1 MKELI
6 FHGASVVIGCGS
18 VEHIGDLDIKR
29 LFVVTGEGSVFRN
42 GTIDRIKKALE
53 GKACEIFIYSGVKK
67 NPDTEVVLEGVQKMK
82 EFKPD
87 YVAAVGG
94 GSPID
99 AAKLMCLFYDY
110 PELDF
115 EKAAVGFIPE
125 VLRSVKLIAVP
136 TTSGTGTEVTKSAV
150 VTYKD
155 NNIKIGLKSKAFI
168 PYLAV
173 LDPELT
179 ITMPSHVAAETGM
192 DAMTHA
198 VECFINKNI
207 DDFTA
212 CLASGAVEGLFK
224 HLALSCTEGSLKERE
239 KVHYF
244 QCMAGM
250 AFANVGLGIA
260 HGISHAIG
268 GMYNLGHGLLNAI
281 VLPYA
286 LKYNSRDGAV
296 RERLEYLADR
306 IKQKEF
312 IEAIVSL
319 NKTLGI
325 PESFRELGIVEN
337 DFTSRLEE
345 LTSNSLKGST
355 RVNPVQITYD
365 EMKELLQSIYKGGL

>member
-6 FHGASVVIGCGS
+6 FHGAGVVIGGGS
-18 VEHIGDLDIKR
+18 IRSVGALQIKR

-42 GTIDRIKKALE
+42 GTIDKLKGAFE
-53 GKACEIFIYSGVKK
+53 GKECEIQIYSGIKK
-67 NPDTEVVLEGVQKMK
+67 NPDTEAVLEGVARMR

-87 YVAAVGG
+87 YIAAVGG

-115 EKAAVGFIPE
+115 ERAAAGSMPE
-125 VLRSVKLIAVP
+125 ELKTVRLIAIP
-136 TTSGTGTEVTKSAV
+136 TTSGTGTEVTRSAV
-150 VTYKD
+150 VTYKA
-155 NNIKIGLKSKAFI
+155 NNLKIGLKSKAFI

-179 ITMPSHVAAETGM
+179 QTMPKNIAAETGM

-207 DDFTA
+207 DEFTA

-224 HLALSCTEGSLKERE
+224 HLVLSCEGNSLVHRE

-244 QCMAGM
+244 QSMAGM

-268 GMYNLGHGLLNAI
+268 GMYDLGHGLLNAV

-286 LKYNSRDGAV
+286 LKYNTRDPEV
-296 RERLEYLADR
+296 QERLNYLGDR
-306 IKQKEF
+306 IKEKDF
-312 IEAIVSL
+312 IRAIVNL
-319 NKTLGI
+319 NNKLKI
-325 PESFRELGIVEN
+325 PACFRDLAIEERDYLNRI
-337 DFTSRLEE
+337 EE

-355 RVNPVQITYD
+355 RVNPVPITYD
-365 EMKELLQSIYKGGL
+365 EMKELLLDIYYKRL